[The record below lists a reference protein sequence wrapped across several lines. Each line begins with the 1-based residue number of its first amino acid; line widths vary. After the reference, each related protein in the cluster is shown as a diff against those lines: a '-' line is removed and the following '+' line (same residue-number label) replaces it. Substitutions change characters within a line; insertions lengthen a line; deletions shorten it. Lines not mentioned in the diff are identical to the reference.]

1 MPSITSVNRE
11 SSRGNDINQTFGRRC
26 VEFLLQRRVR
36 ITVVVFAA
44 LIAEDVLVGFRPHDL
59 LNYHDGHTLLGLA
72 LVAAGVATRT
82 WAAGILHKQKQLT
95 TVGPYALMRHPLYA
109 GSLMMM
115 IGFAALIDDPENIW
129 IILGPILGMYVL
141 RAVREERVLSRH
153 FSSQWEDY
161 AKAVPRFI
169 PYRGSKH
176 VFAPWRMTQW
186 ITNREYQA
194 VFAVALGLM
203 AIEAWSRY

>member
-1 MPSITSVNRE
+1 MSSISSVNRE
-11 SSRGNDINQTFGRRC
+11 SSRDNDISQTFRRRC

-82 WAAGILHKQKQLT
+82 WAAGILHKRKQLM
-95 TVGPYALMRHPLYA
+95 TVGPYALIRHPLYA
-109 GSLMMM
+109 GSLIMM

-129 IILGPILGMYVL
+129 IILGPMLGMYIL
-141 RAVREERVLSRH
+141 RALHEERVLSRH
-153 FSSQWEDY
+153 FSSQWEEY
-161 AKAVPRFI
+161 AKVVPRFI

-176 VFAPWRMTQW
+176 VLAPWSVTQW
-186 ITNREYQA
+186 IRNREYRA
-194 VFAVALGLM
+194 VVAVAIGLM